1 MKRNLTFLSLSPGFS
16 TPVSEVTVGSGAKGK
31 SGQEWKTLR
40 GRASLLGKR
49 KRNLSAAGGLAAL
62 SVGHAT
68 QPSDSGL
75 QQEKDAEHTLDG
87 NCFIFLF

>member
-1 MKRNLTFLSLSPGFS
+1 MPGFS
-16 TPVSEVTVGSGAKGK
+16 TSVSEAAVGSGAKGK

-40 GRASLLGKR
+40 GRTSQLGKR

-68 QPSDSGL
+68 QPCNSGL
-75 QQEKDAEHTLDG
+75 Q
-87 NCFIFLF
+87 